1 MKDRINQENESLY
14 QTSTHIK
21 AATEYEESDE
31 PLYILD
37 NLRNTTTLLIGG
49 ENASKVQH
57 VIINSEG
64 EQLQFSIHIYVVKD
78 EKVYEL
84 SSHGEPFKV
93 PETSTIG
100 ENIIKS
106 FRFI

>member
-1 MKDRINQENESLY
+1 MNHFTKLAH
-14 QTSTHIK
+14 TLK
-21 AATEYEESDE
+21 AATEYEELDE
-31 PLYILD
+31 PLYTLD

-49 ENASKVQH
+49 ENASKVQY

-64 EQLQFSIHIYVVKD
+64 KQLQFSMHLVED
-78 EKVYEL
+78 EKVFEL
-84 SSHGEPFKV
+84 SFHSEPLKV
-93 PETSTIG
+93 PETLILG

>member
-1 MKDRINQENESLY
+1 MKNRINQENESLY
-14 QTSTHIK
+14 QTSAHIK
-21 AATEYEESDE
+21 AATEYEELDE
-31 PLYILD
+31 PLYTLD

-49 ENASKVQH
+49 ENASKVQY

-64 EQLQFSIHIYVVKD
+64 KQLQFSMHLVED
-78 EKVYEL
+78 EKVFEL
-84 SSHGEPFKV
+84 SFHSEPLKV
-93 PETSTIG
+93 PEKLILG

>member
-1 MKDRINQENESLY
+1 MNHFTKLVH
-14 QTSTHIK
+14 TLK
-21 AATEYEESDE
+21 AATEYEELDE
-31 PLYILD
+31 PLYTLD

-49 ENASKVQH
+49 ENASKVQY
-57 VIINSEG
+57 VIINTEG
-64 EQLQFSIHIYVVKD
+64 EQLQFSMHIYVVED

-84 SSHGEPFKV
+84 SFHSEPLKV
-93 PETSTIG
+93 PETLIIG